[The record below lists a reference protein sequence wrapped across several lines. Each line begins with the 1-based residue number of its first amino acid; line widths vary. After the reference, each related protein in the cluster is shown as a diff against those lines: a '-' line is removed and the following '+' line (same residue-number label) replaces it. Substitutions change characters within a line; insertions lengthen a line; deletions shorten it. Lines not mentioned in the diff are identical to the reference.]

1 MMKKTDRL
9 KLTAYVLAK
18 SPDKQLA
25 QQALD
30 LLKQFFQDAD
40 QGIYPLTMLWHI
52 DDDAAT
58 AAVSG
63 AAMTPV
69 DDLAPVSV
77 SKNKGQQAQFLD
89 SQRITGLPMFITQ
102 AHRGDLIARLGDD
115 TYEEFLYLLFGCL
128 GESMVVNLVGSHRR
142 FFDQLDSLLANTIPF
157 LPMVAIFYLLAYAM
171 LGDAAKVGQ
180 FAPLVKLMRQALP
193 IGESETPGAWLMLVG

>member
-1 MMKKTDRL
+1 MKPKTDRQRL
-9 KLTAYVLAK
+9 SAYVLSKA
-18 SPDKQLA
+18 PDKVLA

-30 LLKQFFQDAD
+30 QLQQFFQDAD
-40 QGIYPLTMLWHI
+40 QGVYPLTMLWHI

-63 AAMTPV
+63 AAKTPV

-89 SQRITGLPMFITQ
+89 SQRITGLPMFILR
-102 AHRGDLIARLGDD
+102 AHQRDLIARLGDD
-115 TYEEFLYLLFGCL
+115 TYEEFVYLLFGCL
-128 GESMVVNLVGSHRR
+128 GEAMVVNLVGSHRR
-142 FFDQLDSLLANTIPF
+142 FFDQLDTLLANTLPF

-193 IGESETPGAWLMLVG
+193 IGESETPGAWLLLVG